1 MSQDASSRTGREETF
16 GGGSA
21 FERCLAGGFETVRV
35 RECVTTT
42 TRGLDDADVTGG
54 WNAVV
59 DPPLVFALCGAGALG
74 AASAWISGCA
84 RGEG

>member
-42 TRGLDDADVTGG
+42 TRGLDDADVTVGE
-54 WNAVV
+54 NPVARV
-59 DPPLVFALCGAGALG
+59 PLVVAPCGAGALG